1 MAKPKVGSILDPNK
15 EYKRDA
21 IHVPILSVIAYEKL
35 QPGEKVAITKN
46 EDNVLEAYS
55 VKNRCFVNGFFVGIV
70 DPFLEDSVKFGEK
83 FYLFLKPESTLKLWH
98 DWIHPLVDGKKKEN
112 KVL

>member
-1 MAKPKVGSILDPNK
+1 MAKPKVGAILDPNK

-21 IHVPILSVIAYEKL
+21 IHVPIMSVVSGYKGGLIGGDFVYLQNGLAVKWYDTYKEK
-35 QPGEKVAITKN
+35 P
-46 EDNVLEAYS
+46 
-55 VKNRCFVNGFFVGIV
+55 VGVV
-70 DPFLEDSVKFGEK
+70 DPFIRDVIQQGDK